1 MQPGFRP
8 RLVEFL
14 LTIKVTRPKLA
25 LTAGAGL
32 LMSAA
37 VEEKDASSQSF
48 FEKAPRK
55 SHRRDQK
62 ALWQRPLIIGPQL
75 FQRGS
80 EARLS

>member
-1 MQPGFRP
+1 MGVALPP
-8 RLVEFL
+8 RKGKRIHFCRSKAAATGRTEQCPALAAAFL
-14 LTIKVTRPKLA
+14 LTTKVKRPKLA

-55 SHRRDQK
+55 SHRRD
-62 ALWQRPLIIGPQL
+62 
-75 FQRGS
+75 
-80 EARLS
+80 